1 MIITKRSFDV
11 SNPKFVIGHKKQQ
24 EFFNRLIKEGKL
36 SGSYIFF
43 GEDQI
48 GKFTFAKFL
57 TAKLST
63 GVLERKSS
71 VLRPKDDSW
80 PRDNLFDA
88 FIVDIFQNQ
97 EENQEEKEESIGI
110 DKIRKIKIF
119 LSRKPIYSP
128 LRTVI
133 INEAD
138 RLTLE
143 AQNALLKIAEEPSA
157 SSLIILVL
165 PNPEV
170 LFSTLSSRFRKIYF
184 SRLASQE
191 IKSWLMGEFKIESKT
206 ASAASISC
214 FGKPGLALELITAE
228 EQSQAEKIGYDKAK
242 IWHIEHP
249 AQYNQL
255 KTIGDY
261 RFFIKKLL
269 IELYGVQHK
278 DKIRNVDCLKEL
290 LKRLTFIESLNT
302 NKKIQLQSILWN
314 R

>member
-1 MIITKRSFDV
+1 MTTKQSLDL
-11 SNPKFVIGHKKQQ
+11 SNPKFIIGHKKQQ
-24 EFFNRLIKEGKL
+24 EFFNRLIKEGK
-36 SGSYIFF
+36 SGGSYIFF
-43 GEDQI
+43 GESQI

-57 TAKLST
+57 ATKLST
-63 GVLERKSS
+63 GISEQKSS
-71 VLRPKDDSW
+71 SLQSKDDSW
-80 PRDNLFDA
+80 LKGNLFDTL
-88 FIVDIFQNQ
+88 IIDVFQDQ

-143 AQNALLKIAEEPSA
+143 AQNALLKIAEEPSIL
-157 SSLIILVL
+157 SLIILVL
-165 PNPEV
+165 PNPEA
-170 LFSTLSSRFRKIYF
+170 LFSTLTSRFKKIYF
-184 SRLASQE
+184 SRLTFQE
-191 IKSWLMGEFKIESKT
+191 IKLWLIEEFKVESKI
-206 ASAASISC
+206 ANAASISC
-214 FGKPGLALELITAE
+214 FGKPGLALELITTE
-228 EQSQAEKIGYDKAK
+228 GQFQTEKVGYTKVSSWQTDRL
-242 IWHIEHP
+242 

-269 IELYGVQHK
+269 IELYGVQNR

-290 LKRLTFIESLNT
+290 LKRLVFIESLNT